1 MTQELRLQLKGI
13 SKFFP
18 GVRALNKVS
27 LDVYAGEVHALCG
40 ENGAGKS
47 TLMNILSGN
56 LKPDEGSILLNG
68 QEIVIKSPLHAQ
80 SLGIAIVY
88 QERSLVETLSVAEN
102 IYVENQPHH
111 TAGFIH
117 FKKLYSQTA
126 ALLNRLGLSSIS
138 PTTPVSML
146 SPARKQMVEI
156 AKALSRNPQILILDE
171 PTASITEAEV
181 KILFQIIRELKAQGI
196 SVIYISHR
204 MSEIFQIS
212 DRVSVLKDGHYQG
225 TINTNELTVNE
236 VIKQMVGRDLLE
248 QEYQTYVQPQ
258 VLLEVQNLS
267 GNTFHQ
273 INFQL
278 HKGEIV
284 GLAGLVGAGRT
295 EVARAIFGADPI
307 VSGQILLEGKPV
319 RITHP
324 ADAIEL
330 GIAYLPEERKDKGLF
345 LEMSIA
351 NNVVSAGLK
360 QVASNSF
367 INRKAIQQLALA
379 FKNKLNIITPSIEQK
394 VLNLSGGNQQK
405 VVLAK
410 WLSTAPK
417 VFMVDE
423 PTHGVDVGAKAEIYS
438 ILRTLAAQGTAILLI
453 SSELPELLTLCDR
466 ILVMQNGRLVAQL
479 SRAEATEQE
488 IMHYASGTKVNYA

>member
-1 MTQELRLQLKGI
+1 MTKELRLQLKGI

-27 LDVYAGEVHALCG
+27 LDIQAGEVHALCG

-68 QEIVIKSPLHAQ
+68 QEVVIKNPLHAQ
-80 SLGIAIVY
+80 ALGIAIVY

-102 IYVENQPHH
+102 IYVENQPRQA
-111 TAGFIH
+111 AGFID
-117 FKKLYSQTA
+117 FKKLYSQTTT
-126 ALLNRLGLSSIS
+126 LLDRLGLSAIS
-138 PTTPVSML
+138 PATEVSML

-171 PTASITEAEV
+171 PTASITDSEV
-181 KILFQIIRELKAQGI
+181 TILFNIIRELKVQGVSI
-196 SVIYISHR
+196 IYISHR

-212 DRVSVLKDGHYQG
+212 DRVSVLKDGQYQG
-225 TINTNELTVNE
+225 TINSSELTVNK
-236 VIKQMVGRDLLE
+236 VIKLMVGRDLLE
-248 QEYQTYVQPQ
+248 QVYKTSSQSQI
-258 VLLEVQNLS
+258 LLEVQNLT
-267 GNTFHQ
+267 GNAFQ
-273 INFQL
+273 GINFQL

-295 EVARAIFGADPI
+295 EVARAIFGADSI

-319 RITHP
+319 QITHS

-351 NNVVSAGLK
+351 DNMVSAGLK
-360 QVASNSF
+360 QVASKSF
-367 INRKAIQQLALA
+367 ISRKAIQQLAQV
-379 FKNKLNIITPSIEQK
+379 FKNKLNIITPSIDQK

-410 WLSTAPK
+410 WLSTEPK

-438 ILRTLAAQGTAILLI
+438 ILRTLARQGTGILLI

-466 ILVMQNGRLVAQL
+466 ILVMQNGQLVAQL
-479 SRAEATEQE
+479 SREEATEQE
-488 IMHYASGTKVNYA
+488 IMHYASGTKVNYV

>member
-1 MTQELRLQLKGI
+1 MSQNIRLQLKGI

-27 LDVYAGEVHALCG
+27 LDIQKGEVHALCG

-56 LKPDEGSILLNG
+56 LKPDEGSVLLNG
-68 QEIVIKSPLHAQ
+68 QEIIIRNQLHAQ
-80 SLGIAIVY
+80 ALGIAIVY

-102 IYVENQPHH
+102 IYVENQPHQA
-111 TAGFIH
+111 AGFIH
-117 FKKLYSQTA
+117 FKKLYRQTA
-126 ALLNRLGLSSIS
+126 ALLDRLGLTAIS
-138 PTTPVSML
+138 PSTQVSML

-156 AKALSRNPQILILDE
+156 AKALSRNPQVLILDE
-171 PTASITEAEV
+171 PTASITETEV
-181 KILFQIIRELKAQGI
+181 KILFNIIRELTAQSV

-212 DRVSVLKDGHYQG
+212 DRVSVLKDGQYQG
-225 TINTNELTVNE
+225 TRITSEITVNE
-236 VIKQMVGRDLLE
+236 VIKLMVGRDLLE
-248 QEYQTYVQPQ
+248 QKYVSSSQQQ
-258 VLLEVQNLS
+258 VLLEVQNLTGKVFS
-267 GNTFHQ
+267 Q
-273 INFQL
+273 ISFQL

-295 EVARAIFGADPI
+295 EVARAIFGADP
-307 VSGQILLEGKPV
+307 VLSGQILLEGKPV
-319 RITHP
+319 QISHP
-324 ADAIEL
+324 ADAIQL

-345 LEMSIA
+345 LEMTIA
-351 NNVVSAGLK
+351 DNVVSAGLK
-360 QVASNSF
+360 QVASKSF
-367 INRKAIQQLALA
+367 ISRKAIQQLAQV

-410 WLSTAPK
+410 WLSTSPK

-438 ILRTLAAQGTAILLI
+438 ILRALAVQGTGILLI

-479 SRAEATEQE
+479 SRNEATEQE
-488 IMHYASGTKVNYA
+488 IMHYASGSKVNYA